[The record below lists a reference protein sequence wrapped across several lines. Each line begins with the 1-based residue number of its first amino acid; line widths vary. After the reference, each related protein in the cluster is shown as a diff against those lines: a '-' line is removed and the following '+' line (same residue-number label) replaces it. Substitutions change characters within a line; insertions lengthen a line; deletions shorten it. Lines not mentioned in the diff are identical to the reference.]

1 MKMIR
6 NHGEAVLRKRKNFS
20 EINMI
25 GNNFRMGEL
34 EAAISIVQ
42 LNKLKKLFIKEL
54 K

>member
-1 MKMIR
+1 MVKQSFIKKK
-6 NHGEAVLRKRKNFS
+6 LS

-42 LNKLKKLFIKEL
+42 LNKLKIIHKRIKIANY
-54 K
+54 